1 MTHEHIAT
9 AIEWVTLTDSYSRQ
23 ESVCPCGQRL
33 ERETTPLGSK
43 PNWNEWKE
51 ITPHENCAMCESGI
65 AENHQ
70 REEAK

>member
-1 MTHEHIAT
+1 MTHKHIAT

-51 ITPHENCAMCESGI
+51 I
-65 AENHQ
+65 
-70 REEAK
+70 K